1 MVKIYRNGTQLTNF
15 ILNAPYSDT
24 IDDEL
29 DKANFQ
35 IKSASRLTFYKNDK
49 ITYIVSQNISDV
61 ETNVIQKTF
70 CLFDYVETLD
80 GEYWLYQLTC
90 LSPTK
95 LLENIIVN
103 GMAETHSNW
112 TLLQQLERTI
122 LKINK
127 QFICEAT
134 YPIEL
139 KLTTSVTSD
148 KYILNLKQGSDFL
161 WSGQQTA
168 REILQDICDKAD
180 MLLVAT
186 DYEVYANAHFYIKE
200 ITLDVIPREK
210 GGTRL
215 LETNS
220 SIEGG
225 GLDAYKTIIKG
236 LSIHRNSE
244 FTNGSI
250 VSLMKN
256 GIAKDNVQQ
265 TYMPARNT
273 DLTIDNSADWHIITQ
288 EPIYS
293 LNKVYV
299 MCAFSGFSLEYPTN
313 DTPSVR
319 AVQCGFPIDI
329 TNYILEKDVFDTM
342 SISDQAKHLY
352 FKRGESGIY
361 GLYKKYKSGLTG
373 LISDYALYNILYDI
387 LLTNRTA
394 FMETFDLGDYLK
406 SYLER
411 ANAPLLKWNQSQTK
425 WDVFPTTYVDE
436 NGITRNYIDTIQ
448 VDSSN
453 GMPVAWSSLH
463 YTTDDLKQ
471 CLFSVNYQPYCDSVV
486 KIGKGE
492 QIKARSFNLSVLKN
506 QSDRTIDASKY
517 YDSQRALI
525 KRLGNDEMSLDCI
538 FDGVRLWSL
547 GDSMLIQND
556 KWTLTKREIEN
567 YGNDKIKARLTF
579 SNKYNASNSAINVN
593 RDKRLYG
600 IPLNNYVD
608 RYILINVDTA
618 YDYTKLLVYSYDDFT
633 LNQDESTSDSQ
644 IGYTILD
651 LIRIGNDEIIDKVA
665 RCKDNYAVDIE
676 RTKYSSTIVNVNLR
690 YCMTNGEM
698 EDIHLKLL
706 TDSQYNQLAISD
718 YSRLPFLPTTTINV
732 GIDKTLEDIYK
743 DKMERLIFVIKGYNP
758 N

>member
-35 IKSASRLTFYKNDK
+35 IKSTNRLTFSKNDK
-49 ITYIVSQNISDV
+49 ITYIVSQIISDV

-70 CLFDYVETLD
+70 CLFDYVETWE

-95 LLENIIVN
+95 LLENIIIN
-103 GMAETHSNW
+103 GMAETHSDW
-112 TLLQQLERTI
+112 TLKQQLERTI

-127 QFICEAT
+127 QFICET
-134 YPIEL
+134 TFPIEL
-139 KLTTSVTSD
+139 KLTTSPTSD
-148 KYILNLKQGSDFL
+148 LYILNTKQGSDFL

-186 DYEVYANAHFYIKE
+186 DYQVYANAQFHIKE
-200 ITLDVIPREK
+200 ITLDAIPREK
-210 GGTRL
+210 GGTKL
-215 LETNS
+215 IETNS

-250 VSLMKN
+250 VSLIKN
-256 GIAKDNVQQ
+256 GICKDNVQQ

-273 DLTIDNSADWHIITQ
+273 DLTIDKAEDWHIITQ

-293 LNKVYV
+293 LNNVKVLV
-299 MCAFSGFSLEYPTN
+299 NIKNVAM
-313 DTPSVR
+313 SVLNPDQTIKYSISPLTMT
-319 AVQCGFPIDI
+319 AELDI
-329 TNYILEKDVFDTM
+329 TNYIVEKEVFDVM
-342 SISDQAKHLY
+342 PISEQKKHLY
-352 FKRGESGIY
+352 FVRGECGIY
-361 GLYKKYKSGLTG
+361 GLYNRYKSGITG
-373 LISDYALYNILYDI
+373 YFTNTAIENIL
-387 LLTNRTA
+387 
-394 FMETFDLGDYLK
+394 
-406 SYLER
+406 
-411 ANAPLLKWNQSQTK
+411 
-425 WDVFPTTYVDE
+425 
-436 NGITRNYIDTIQ
+436 
-448 VDSSN
+448 
-453 GMPVAWSSLH
+453 
-463 YTTDDLKQ
+463 DDLSDNFPSVPLTRGNFASVVNDAYWGSFDNDYKTFTKAVDMTKITLNNEYVNYGGQ
-471 CLFSVNYQPYCDSVV
+471 LSDIVPSNFTYGKPNAYADYSDKILFSINYQPYIDSVV

-492 QIKARSFNLSVLKN
+492 TINARSYNLSVLKN

-547 GDSMLIQND
+547 GDFMLIQSD

-618 YDYTKLLVYSYDDFT
+618 YNYTKLLVYSYDDFT
-633 LNQDESTSDSQ
+633 GNTTT

-651 LIRIGNDEIIDKVA
+651 LIRIGNNEIIDKVA

-698 EDIHLKLL
+698 EDIRLKLL
-706 TDSQYNQLAISD
+706 TDSQYNQLTISD
-718 YSRLPFLPTTTINV
+718 YSRLPFLPTTSINV
-732 GIDKTLEDIYK
+732 GIDKTLDDIYK

>member
-15 ILNAPYSDT
+15 ILLAPYSDT

-35 IKSASRLTFYKNDK
+35 IKSATRLTFYKNDK
-49 ITYIVSQNISDV
+49 ITYIVSQNISNV

-95 LLENIIVN
+95 LLENIIIN

-112 TLLQQLERTI
+112 TLKQQLERTI

-127 QFICEAT
+127 QFVCEST

-139 KLTTSVTSD
+139 KLTTSPTSD
-148 KYILNLKQGSDFL
+148 LYLLNTKQGSDFL

-186 DYEVYANAHFYIKE
+186 DYIVYANAQFQIKE
-200 ITLDVIPREK
+200 ITLDAIPREK
-210 GGTRL
+210 GGTKL
-215 LETNS
+215 IETNS

-250 VSLMKN
+250 VSLIKN
-256 GIAKDNVQQ
+256 GICKDNVQQ
-265 TYMPARNT
+265 TYMPSRN
-273 DLTIDNSADWHIITQ
+273 DDMTIDEASDWHILTQ

-293 LNKVYV
+293 LNKIYLYV
-299 MCAFSGFSLEYPTN
+299 PLYCTLDY
-313 DTPSVR
+313 TPLNPGSSVTHTIL
-319 AVQCGFPIDI
+319 GYPIDI
-329 TNYILEKDVFDTM
+329 TNYVVEKDVFDALPTKE
-342 SISDQAKHLY
+342 QKKRLY
-352 FKRGESGIY
+352 FKRGEKGIY
-361 GLYKKYKSGLTG
+361 GLYKRYKANPLWSNT
-373 LISDYALYNILYDI
+373 ALQNILDDI
-387 LLTNRTA
+387 
-394 FMETFDLGDYLK
+394 GDYNL
-406 SYLER
+406 SSSILIYNECQL
-411 ANAPLLKWNQSQTK
+411 AYAPFLRWTNGQGGIYNYEDAMSN
-425 WDVFPTTYVDE
+425 VVIDE
-436 NGITRNYIDTIQ
+436 NNNTLYWKDIAKPNMTTNARKFLYEHPEERNGI
-448 VDSSN
+448 
-453 GMPVAWSSLH
+453 
-463 YTTDDLKQ
+463 
-471 CLFSVNYQPYCDSVV
+471 LFSVNYQPYCDSVV

-492 QIKARSFNLSVLKN
+492 SINARSYNLSVLKN

-547 GDSMLIQND
+547 GDFMLIQSD

-608 RYILINVDTA
+608 RYLLINVDTA

-633 LNQDESTSDSQ
+633 LNQDESTTDTQ

-698 EDIHLKLL
+698 EDIRLKLL
-706 TDSQYNQLAISD
+706 TDSQYNQLTISD

-732 GIDKTLEDIYK
+732 GIDKTLDDIYK